1 MSFLQVLLSGVI
13 AGVILLQA
21 TIVAPVLFK
30 NLSAKDAG
38 PVLRAIFPRLFGLAF
53 AFGLLALVVSV
64 ADNQG
69 LIPKAVFLFTVVAM
83 AICYLIIPAT
93 NSAKDA
99 GNEGAFKKLHTL
111 SVVLTMIVLITNI
124 TCLLYTSPSPR
135 DRTRSRM
142 PSSA

>member
-1 MSFLQVLLSGVI
+1 MNFLQFLLSGVI

-53 AFGLLALVVSV
+53 AFGLLALVVAV

-99 GNEGAFKKLHTL
+99 GNEGAFKKLHTS

-124 TCLLYTSPSPR
+124 TWVFFI
-135 DRTRSRM
+135 
-142 PSSA
+142 

>member
-53 AFGLLALVVSV
+53 ALGLIALVVSV
-64 ADNQG
+64 ANNQG
-69 LIPKAVFLFTVVAM
+69 LIQKAVFLFTAVAM

-93 NSAKDA
+93 NSAKDV

-124 TCLLYTSPSPR
+124 TWVFFT
-135 DRTRSRM
+135 
-142 PSSA
+142 